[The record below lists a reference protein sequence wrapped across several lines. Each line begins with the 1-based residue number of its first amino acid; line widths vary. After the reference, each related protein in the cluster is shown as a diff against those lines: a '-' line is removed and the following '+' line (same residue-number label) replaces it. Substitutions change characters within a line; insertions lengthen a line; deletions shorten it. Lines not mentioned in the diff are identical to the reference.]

1 MNHKQQ
7 ILEKIAANTE
17 VVGIIGLGYVG
28 LPLAVNFAE
37 SGVKTIGFDKNPEKV
52 DSINLGK
59 NYIEDIRDAV
69 LKEVVDKVALS
80 ATTDFSRMA
89 ECDALII
96 AVPTPLDR
104 FRKPDMSYIES
115 ACREIGRNMKPGTF
129 VCLESTTYPTT
140 TEDFMLP
147 IIEEA
152 SRENKLL
159 TANHATGD
167 QDHSFQTTSN
177 YSDPSDTREED
188 TRQGDT
194 RQDPQNPQNSDTR
207 NSEPGTLNSEPGTLN
222 PEPGT
227 LNPEPGAV
235 QTQGLA
241 SQSFRHGIDFWLAY
255 SPERVD
261 PGNKQFHTR
270 NTPKVLGA
278 MTPDGLE
285 IGEALYRKAIDHIYP
300 VSSPRIA
307 EMVKILEN
315 TYRLVNISLINEL
328 ALLAGKM
335 DINIWEVIEAA
346 KTKPFGFQAFY
357 PGPGIGGH
365 CIPLDPFYLEHIAK
379 RYNFDLSMI
388 HAAGHINMRM
398 PHYMY
403 IKIATALNRHK
414 KAVNGSTV
422 LFLGVAYKPNINDE
436 RESPALEIM
445 ETVAHKGGN
454 VQYHD
459 PFIPIINVDGIR
471 YESVE
476 LTAEAL
482 EKADVVVLTTNHS
495 AFDVE
500 YIKEH
505 AQMIV
510 DMRNMIKE
518 AGEKVYKL

>member
-1 MNHKQQ
+1 MNHKET
-7 ILEKIAANTE
+7 ILSKIAGNQE

-37 SGVKTIGFDKNPEKV
+37 AGVKTIGFDKNPLKV
-52 DSINLGK
+52 DSINNGK

-69 LKEVVDKVALS
+69 LKEVVDNVSLT

-104 FRKPDMSYIES
+104 FKKPDMSYIEG
-115 ACREIGRNMKPGTF
+115 ACTDIGRYMKPGTF
-129 VCLESTTYPTT
+129 ICLESTTYPTT
-140 TEDFMLP
+140 TEEVMLP
-147 IIEEA
+147 IIK
-152 SRENKLL
+152 ENLKTNPHFKAVALS
-159 TANHATGD
+159 GVEG
-167 QDHSFQTTSN
+167 SSSVPPGGTSKAELVSN
-177 YSDPSDTREED
+177 LPPL
-188 TRQGDT
+188 GG
-194 RQDPQNPQNSDTR
+194 
-207 NSEPGTLNSEPGTLN
+207 SEGGSY
-222 PEPGT
+222 
-227 LNPEPGAV
+227 
-235 QTQGLA
+235 
-241 SQSFRHGIDFWLAY
+241 FWLAY

-261 PGNKQFHTR
+261 PGNKTFHTR

-278 MTPDGLE
+278 MTTDGLE
-285 IGEALYRKAIDHIYP
+285 IGTALYKKAIDTIHP
-300 VSSPRIA
+300 VSSPRVA

-315 TYRLVNISLINEL
+315 TYRLINISLINEL

-379 RYNFDLSMI
+379 KYNFDLSMI
-388 HAAGHINMRM
+388 HTAGHINMRM

-403 IKIATALNRHK
+403 IKIATALNRDK
-414 KAVNGSTV
+414 KAVNGSKV

-445 ETVAHKGGN
+445 EIVAHKGGE
-454 VQYHD
+454 VTYHD
-459 PFIPIINVDGIR
+459 PHIPQAHTHDGKK
-471 YESVE
+471 YQSVE
-476 LTAEAL
+476 LTAETL
-482 EKADVVVLTTNHS
+482 KNADVVVLTTNHN

-500 YIKEH
+500 FIKEN
-505 AQMIV
+505 ARLIV

-518 AGEKVYKL
+518 ANANIYKL

>member
-1 MNHKQQ
+1 MNYKEL
-7 ILEKIAANTE
+7 ILAKIASNTE
-17 VVGIIGLGYVG
+17 VVGIVGLGYVG

-37 SGVKTIGFDKNPEKV
+37 AGVKTIGFDKNPQKV
-52 DSINLGK
+52 DSINHGK

-69 LKEVVDKVALS
+69 LKEVVDNVSLS
-80 ATTDFSRMA
+80 ATTDFSRMK
-89 ECDALII
+89 ECDALMIC
-96 AVPTPLDR
+96 VPTPLDR
-104 FRKPDMSYIES
+104 FKKPDMSFIES
-115 ACREIGRNMKPGTF
+115 ACTDIGRHMKPGTF
-129 VCLESTTYPTT
+129 ISLESTTYPTT

-152 SRENKLL
+152 SRYNALNQVEENPNDNKE
-159 TANHATGD
+159 
-167 QDHSFQTTSN
+167 STSN
-177 YSDPSDTREED
+177 HIEQSSNSSNSLNFKPS
-188 TRQGDT
+188 
-194 RQDPQNPQNSDTR
+194 
-207 NSEPGTLNSEPGTLN
+207 TLN
-222 PEPGT
+222 
-227 LNPEPGAV
+227 
-235 QTQGLA
+235 
-241 SQSFRHGIDFWLAY
+241 FKHGIDFWLAY

-261 PGNKQFHTR
+261 PGNKSFHTR

-278 MTPDGLE
+278 MTSDGLE
-285 IGEALYRKAIDHIYP
+285 IGEAIYKKAIDHIHP
-300 VSSPRIA
+300 VSSPRVA

-328 ALLAGKM
+328 ALLSGKM

-388 HAAGHINMRM
+388 HTAGHINMRM

-414 KAVNGSTV
+414 KSVNGSKV

-445 ETVAHKGGN
+445 EIVEHKGGQ
-454 VQYHD
+454 VSYHD
-459 PFIPIINVDGIR
+459 PHIPVARTHDGKE
-471 YESVE
+471 YQTVE
-476 LTAEAL
+476 LTAETLA
-482 EKADVVVLTTNHS
+482 KADAVVLTTNHS

-500 YIKEH
+500 FIQQH
-505 AQMIV
+505 AKMIV
-510 DMRNMIKE
+510 DMRNMIKD